1 MFSFPDRPSRGSP
14 PQASLPSGDDA
25 NDHMLFGRS
34 ATAVVVLLPLRLF
47 LAAGWTRAGAEK
59 LISPEWWSG
68 NELLRFLAAQ
78 REEALPFFRPVME
91 NVIAPAAALV
101 AIVVMVTQ
109 LVCGIAIALGK
120 RLRLALRW
128 CFLLNVTFILA
139 GRVTPSAFYLV
150 MQAVLLFAVADG
162 TLGVHATKPSSRTV
176 VAAGVSAGLVALVV
190 PYVRTIEPANV
201 IEDPAMMLAFMGSV
215 ITATLLV
222 RRAAYLPHESSRLH
236 VLWKTHMIGWVHAMP
251 RHAVAVAPEFPTE
264 RRTQPDRRQHDH
276 HRVPD
281 RRRTTVDRRGSSV
294 PAIGDQGTSRRERL
308 VARRPIVD

>member
-1 MFSFPDRPSRGSP
+1 MIKFPDRPSRGSP
-14 PQASLPSGDDA
+14 PAAVVPVAPVGEHD

-59 LISPEWWSG
+59 VISPEWWSG
-68 NELLRFLAAQ
+68 NSLLKFLAAQ

-91 NVIAPAAALV
+91 HVIAPAASPI
-101 AIVVMVTQ
+101 AIIVMATQ
-109 LVCGIAIALGK
+109 LMCGIAIALGK
-120 RLRLALRW
+120 HLRLALRW
-128 CFLLNVTFILA
+128 CFLLNVTFIMA

-176 VAAGVSAGLVALVV
+176 MAAGVSAGLAALVV
-190 PYVRTIEPANV
+190 PYVRTIEPAKV

-222 RRAAYLPHESSRLH
+222 RRAAYLPHESSRIH
-236 VLWKTHMIGWVHAMP
+236 TLWKTHMIGWVHAMP
-251 RHAVAVAPEFPTE
+251 RHAVESAHEFPIE
-264 RRTQPDRRQHDH
+264 RRAQVERRQHDH
-276 HRVPD
+276 HRVPE
-281 RRRTTVDRRGSSV
+281 RRHAAVDRREVKVAEMSD
-294 PAIGDQGTSRRERL
+294 PAL
-308 VARRPIVD
+308 